1 MCVGVGMNAVA
12 LHQIFV
18 RCDTVHEK
26 LYPRNIEFT
35 RELAIDIL
43 ERLCI
48 AGTIVRGY
56 ADAEKDNRGA
66 AGFAAFDDKPEIVS
80 HALRGNPAQ
89 AVVAAQFENDD

>member
-1 MCVGVGMNAVA
+1 MNTVV
-12 LHQIFV
+12 LHQLLV
-18 RCDTVHEK
+18 CCDAVHEK

-35 RELAIDIL
+35 REFAKDIL

-48 AGTIVRGY
+48 AGTIVSRY

-66 AGFAAFDDKPEIVS
+66 AGFAAFDDQLEIAS

-89 AVVAAQFENDD
+89 AIVAAQFENDD